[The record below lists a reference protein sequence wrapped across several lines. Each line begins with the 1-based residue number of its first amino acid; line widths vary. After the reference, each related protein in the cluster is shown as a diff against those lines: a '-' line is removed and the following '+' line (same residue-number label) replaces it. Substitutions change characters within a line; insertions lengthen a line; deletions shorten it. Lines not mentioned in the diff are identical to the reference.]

1 MSWWNHNPTE
11 VVSASF
17 KAKWYHLLLKEN
29 RTLAHLL
36 MVVGKKVGDHS
47 KGGIGGFVK
56 FFNGCN
62 ILEFAGPSIANSA
75 LQAEKQAL
83 LQMVDLLANSQW
95 SSERILI
102 LSDNKELPA

>member
-1 MSWWNHNPTE
+1 
-11 VVSASF
+11 
-17 KAKWYHLLLKEN
+17 
-29 RTLAHLL
+29 

-102 LSDNKELPA
+102 LSDNKQLLALVNNQQFNLEWENTKAKIF